1 MSVELWDALVDGD
14 AHEVDTEA
22 LWRWATRYWE
32 SAKAFGVNRRKCH
45 TSTSTGPLSLLFI
58 ACSSFE
64 NPPLLSIVTPAI
76 LYILGFTNARTLR
89 DYYATLNAIYII
101 YKRWSGCGRGHAC
114 TQSESQSVCKSALET
129 RESNEAAWALA
140 GASSKAVASARRM
153 NCAPM
158 L

>member
-76 LYILGFTNARTLR
+76 LYILGLTNARTSR
-89 DYYATLNAIYII
+89 DYYATLNAIYI
-101 YKRWSGCGRGHAC
+101 
-114 TQSESQSVCKSALET
+114 
-129 RESNEAAWALA
+129 
-140 GASSKAVASARRM
+140 
-153 NCAPM
+153 
-158 L
+158 

>member
-45 TSTSTGPLSLLFI
+45 TSTSTGDWATLF
-58 ACSSFE
+58 CLKRVLPE

-76 LYILGFTNARTLR
+76 LYILGLTNARTLR
-89 DYYATLNAIYII
+89 DYYATLNAIYI
-101 YKRWSGCGRGHAC
+101 RGGVVGRGRAACAVHAARHAPTSLR
-114 TQSESQSVCKSALET
+114 TQS
-129 RESNEAAWALA
+129 
-140 GASSKAVASARRM
+140 
-153 NCAPM
+153 
-158 L
+158 